1 MRRSIAYRCLGLKGV
16 IPLRSIVSWMLVC
29 AQLAGSVGFPSFHS
43 NGKDKSR
50 PYPCM
55 DRPCGC
61 ASYDECW
68 AGDCCCFTLTEK
80 IAWAK
85 ANAIVPPQKALDRA
99 ACSKS
104 QATCPHCK
112 QSPEPVA
119 VTWSIGI
126 LAQKCKGSAF
136 AGLGL
141 LPVAIPPAS
150 PFALEFA
157 STASSR
163 LPLVNCLPNLRPIK
177 PDAPPPRI

>member
-1 MRRSIAYRCLGLKGV
+1 MRRSMVNRCLSFKGV
-16 IPLRSIVSWMLVC
+16 TAWMLIC
-29 AQLAGSVGFPSFHS
+29 AQIAGSVGLPSFS
-43 NGKDKSR
+43 RSGKDKSR

-68 AGDCCCFTLTEK
+68 AGDCCCFTLSEK

-85 ANAIVPPQKALDRA
+85 ANAIDPPQKALDRA
-99 ACSKS
+99 ACSKP

-112 QSPEPVA
+112 QSTEPTE

-126 LAQKCKGSAF
+126 FMQKCKGQTL

-141 LPVAIPPAS
+141 LPLAIPPAE
-150 PFALEFA
+150 PFMFEFA
-157 STASSR
+157 SAASDR
-163 LPLVNCLPNLRPIK
+163 LSLVDLLPNLRHTK